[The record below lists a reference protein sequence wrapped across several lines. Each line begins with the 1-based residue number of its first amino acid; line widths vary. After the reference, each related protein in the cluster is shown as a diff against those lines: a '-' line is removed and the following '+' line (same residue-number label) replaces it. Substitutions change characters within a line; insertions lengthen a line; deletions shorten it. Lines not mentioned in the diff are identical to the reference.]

1 MPIAAYMPIALIVVS
16 NVFYAICAKSTPAD
30 LNPMAGLTVTY
41 LVGAVCSGGLYYA
54 MSGGGSL
61 LKEYQHLNW
70 TTFLLGLVIVGL
82 EAGAIWMYKV
92 GWNVNTGQLL
102 HSSILAVVLIFVGY
116 FLYHEAITPSK
127 LIGLASCS
135 VGIFFLSR

>member
-54 MSGGGSL
+54 MSRGGSL

>member
-1 MPIAAYMPIALIVVS
+1 MPIALIVVS

-54 MSGGGSL
+54 MSGGRSL

>member
-1 MPIAAYMPIALIVVS
+1 MPLAAYMPIALIVVS

-54 MSGGGSL
+54 MSGGGRL
-61 LKEYQHLNW
+61 IKEYQHLNW

-82 EAGAIWMYKV
+82 EAGAIWMYKA

>member
-1 MPIAAYMPIALIVVS
+1 MPIAAYMPIALIVIS
-16 NVFYAICAKSTPAD
+16 NVFYAICAKSTPEN

-54 MSGGGSL
+54 MGGGGNL
-61 LKEYQHLNW
+61 FREYQNINW
-70 TTFLLGLVIVGL
+70 STFVLGLVIVGL

-127 LIGLASCS
+127 LIGLAACL